1 MIVSN
6 EEVPAEI
13 IEKSHRE
20 VAEFIGI
27 SYEDI
32 VKHNST
38 LHRLLLEGKVKDT
51 HSGQLAMAFY
61 KELGKDDSAIRLL
74 CMIVASHLMQ
84 ELMKIEKRKF
94 LEAMAESLS
103 SGSDVSDDTASSNE
117 EPVGGVH

>member
-27 SYEDI
+27 SYEDLA
-32 VKHNST
+32 KHNST
-38 LHRLLLEGKVKDT
+38 LHRLLIEGKVKGE
-51 HSGQLAMAFY
+51 HSGQLALEFY

-74 CMIVASHLMQ
+74 CMIVASHLIQ
-84 ELMKIEKRKF
+84 ELQKIEKRKF
-94 LEAMAESLS
+94 LEMMTEALS
-103 SGSDVSDDTASSNE
+103 SGSEGREDTAPSSE

>member
-6 EEVPAEI
+6 EKVPAEI

-32 VKHNST
+32 AKHNST
-38 LHRLLLEGKVKDT
+38 LHRLLIEGKVKGEN
-51 HSGQLAMAFY
+51 SGQLALEFY
-61 KELGKDDSAIRLL
+61 KELGKDDSAVRLL
-74 CMIVASHLMQ
+74 CMIVASHLIQ
-84 ELMKIEKRKF
+84 ELQKIEKRKF
-94 LEAMAESLS
+94 LEMMTEALS
-103 SGSDVSDDTASSNE
+103 SGSEGSDDTAPSNE

>member
-38 LHRLLLEGKVKDT
+38 LHRLLIEGKVKDT
-51 HSGQLAMAFY
+51 HSGQLAMEFY
-61 KELGKDDSAIRLL
+61 KELGKDDSAVRLL

-84 ELMKIEKRKF
+84 ELQKIEKRKF
-94 LEAMAESLS
+94 LEMMTEALS
-103 SGSDVSDDTASSNE
+103 SGSEGSDDTASSSE

>member
-6 EEVPAEI
+6 EDVPAEI

-32 VKHNST
+32 VKHNAT
-38 LHRLLLEGKVKDT
+38 LHRLLIEGRVKDN
-51 HSGQLAMAFY
+51 HSGQLALEFY
-61 KELGKDDSAIRLL
+61 KELGKDDSAVRLL
-74 CMIVASHLMQ
+74 CMIVASHLIE
-84 ELMKIEKRKF
+84 ELQKIEKRKF
-94 LEAMAESLS
+94 LEMMTEALS
-103 SGSDVSDDTASSNE
+103 SGSEGSDDTASSNE

>member
-6 EEVPAEI
+6 EDVPAEI

-38 LHRLLLEGKVKDT
+38 LHRLLIEGKVKGE
-51 HSGQLAMAFY
+51 HSGQLALEFY
-61 KELGKDDSAIRLL
+61 KELGKDDSAVRLL
-74 CMIVASHLMQ
+74 CMIVASHLIE
-84 ELMKIEKRKF
+84 ELQKIEKRKF
-94 LEAMAESLS
+94 LEMMTEALS
-103 SGSDVSDDTASSNE
+103 SGSEGSDDTASSNE

>member
-6 EEVPAEI
+6 EDVPAEI

-38 LHRLLLEGKVKDT
+38 LHRLLIEGKVKGWY
-51 HSGQLAMAFY
+51 SGQLALEFY
-61 KELGKDDSAIRLL
+61 KELGKDDSAVRLL
-74 CMIVASHLMQ
+74 CMIVASHLIQ
-84 ELMKIEKRKF
+84 ELQKIEKRKF
-94 LEAMAESLS
+94 LEMMTEALS
-103 SGSDVSDDTASSNE
+103 SGSEGSDDTASSSE